1 MGIPEN
7 PTRIHPLEITARGVE
22 SYAGVLLDPDNGNV
36 IENTPGLHLV
46 FQNMDT
52 EEAHTVTIVT
62 PITVAGFA
70 VEDLAIEL
78 GPRIP
83 GQYGHT
89 RICGN
94 FPRSVFGRELYILTD
109 TDQINV
115 TAYTT

>member
-1 MGIPEN
+1 
-7 PTRIHPLEITARGVE
+7 VE
-22 SYAGVLLDPDNGNV
+22 SYAGVFLDPDNGNV
-36 IENTPGLHLV
+36 IKNTPGLHLV
-46 FQNMDT
+46 FMNTDA
-52 EEAHTVTIVT
+52 EKAHTVTIVT

-70 VEDLAIEL
+70 VEDLVIEL

-83 GQYGHT
+83 GEYGHT

-94 FPRSVFGRELYILTD
+94 FPLEVFGRELYLLTD

>member
-1 MGIPEN
+1 MEIPEN

-78 GPRIP
+78 GPRIS
-83 GQYGHT
+83 GEYGHT

-94 FPRSVFGRELYILTD
+94 FPRTVFGRQLYIVAD
-109 TDQINV
+109 SDQINV